1 MCLCVS
7 PLVCVSL
14 CLMTNPETE
23 CRFFVGAFSYDRSF
37 IVSLSGLKQVHTKNV
52 SISWLELNPFFPHHR
67 QFSLSALPFFF
78 LPSFHCNTQF
88 EVRCI
93 WIKTAHGCIW
103 LFYWIDQQAD
113 GLSALVENI
122 IMYACTEAKLL
133 LPICSVIASRL
144 VLKCSLDPD
153 VVKHIL
159 MQDVRLAFALY
170 LWCECSCG
178 SDIITWNWDI
188 GEFKSK
194 LAVVTREQQ
203 KMSKSH

>member
-52 SISWLELNPFFPHHR
+52 SISWLELNPFSPIIDSLAWVHFHF
-67 QFSLSALPFFF
+67 FSCRVSTV
-78 LPSFHCNTQF
+78 TQF

-122 IMYACTEAKLL
+122 IMYAWTEAKLL
-133 LPICSVIASRL
+133 LPVCSVSASRL

-159 MQDVRLAFALY
+159 MQDVRLTFALY

-178 SDIITWNWDI
+178 SDIIRWNWDI

-194 LAVVTREQQ
+194 LAVVTREQP